1 MSMFGDSISWTAQQ
15 KNQIAIANAFLGH
28 LKVNAANKPLVQ
40 RWGDQWAYVPE
51 HEAMATELYM
61 HLATFVV
68 HGYIIPG
75 GRVHQ
80 GGVGP

>member
-1 MSMFGDSISWTAQQ
+1 MARKGPCSNPACTDRDNSSG
-15 KNQIAIANAFLGH
+15 
-28 LKVNAANKPLVQ
+28 
-40 RWGDQWAYVPE
+40 QWAYVPE